1 MGAGNGLEGLSSSLR
16 LLKREGINDQPWEP
30 DTRTWR
36 DRCSPLY
43 NIFFFILFR
52 AITSIVTGAFFESHL
67 QTGSGLCWS
76 LESCSCLPHKV
87 HTHTHTHR
95 VKHSHTHS
103 HTHTHAHTR
112 AHTHAL
118 THTLSQQSHTHSH
131 THIHTNTHSHTHTL
145 SHTHTHTHTC
155 TRPTEE
161 WGQPGSQPTLAAR
174 EDTGCSQ
181 QVTFSPEGRPSV
193 SGSQPTGLRTC
204 AHSFTAKEA
213 GKVSVCFPSFSIG
226 RWTLP
231 PLIR

>member
-30 DTRTWR
+30 DSRTRR

-43 NIFFFILFR
+43 NIFFLILFR
-52 AITSIVTGAFFESHL
+52 AITSIVTGAFFESHK
-67 QTGSGLCWS
+67 QGVGYAGVWS
-76 LESCSCLPHKV
+76 PVPAFPTKST
-87 HTHTHTHR
+87 HTHTHTE
-95 VKHSHTHS
+95 SNT
-103 HTHTHAHTR
+103 HTHTLTHTLTHAYTR
-112 AHTHAL
+112 THTHAL
-118 THTLSQQSHTHSH
+118 THTHSHNSHTHTVTYTYTLTH
-131 THIHTNTHSHTHTL
+131 THTHTL
-145 SHTHTHTHTC
+145 SHTHTHTHTR

>member
-1 MGAGNGLEGLSSSLR
+1 MTSPGSQTAGPGETDVLHCIISFFSYCSGPLLALSQERSLR
-16 LLKREGINDQPWEP
+16 VTYKQGVGYAGVW
-30 DTRTWR
+30 
-36 DRCSPLY
+36 SP
-43 NIFFFILFR
+43 
-52 AITSIVTGAFFESHL
+52 VPAFPTKSTHTHTHTESN
-67 QTGSGLCWS
+67 T
-76 LESCSCLPHKV
+76 
-87 HTHTHTHR
+87 HTHTHTH
-95 VKHSHTHS
+95 TL
-103 HTHTHAHTR
+103 TLTHAHT
-112 AHTHAL
+112 HTRSH

-174 EDTGCSQ
+174 EDMGRSQ